1 MVKVVLVERR
11 QYNVI
16 SVNYLYFI
24 KAKLND
30 KKPGNHFTE
39 KNRLYLRIL
48 FSPVEINTFLF
59 ILKTLLK
66 IVVYKADE
74 KNFSKASEIQNYG

>member
-1 MVKVVLVERR
+1 MVKVVLVGRR
-11 QYNVI
+11 QYNMI

-48 FSPVEINTFLF
+48 FSPVEINTFF
-59 ILKTLLK
+59 VHFKD
-66 IVVYKADE
+66 IVE
-74 KNFSKASEIQNYG
+74 NCGL